1 MLDLAARPPTTN
13 LGNGIED
20 IVGTF
25 PKSDGVGTFKFG
37 IRISRRDDG
46 TFHLVTLPTRQ

>member
-1 MLDLAARPPTTN
+1 MLNLEARSATTN
-13 LGNGIED
+13 LGNRIED

-46 TFHLVTLPTRQ
+46 TFDLVTLLTRQ